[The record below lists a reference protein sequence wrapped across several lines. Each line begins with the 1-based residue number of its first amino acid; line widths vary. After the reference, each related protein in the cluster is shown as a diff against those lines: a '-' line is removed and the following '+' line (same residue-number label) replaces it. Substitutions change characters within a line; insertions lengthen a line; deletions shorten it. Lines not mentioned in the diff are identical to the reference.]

1 MKTSLPPPGLLLLDA
16 LLDLHAMALASDGLV
31 FRTHPPEEV
40 LALVLRGS
48 EKKGRWFATAPEETV
63 AKLCEAY
70 RLEPYPSQHQMEKLA
85 RAVRA
90 PSKHSVFNFFKSMQ
104 LKACELCG
112 R

>member
-1 MKTSLPPPGLLLLDA
+1 MPPSP
-16 LLDLHAMALASDGLV
+16 V
-31 FRTHPPEEV
+31 PEQVSCATFTTAPE
-40 LALVLRGS
+40 GS
-48 EKKGRWFATAPEETV
+48 PCATFATAPEETV